1 MASFRWKGRTAGGH
15 EVSGNLDAG
24 SKKEVLER
32 LRGQGITATSVS
44 GGARD
49 EPSNASFGAGE
60 RRITATPPAPIARPS
75 LSERL
80 ARERAAHPPN
90 RVRGLLMT
98 AGFVLAALAVG
109 YFGPIVTYRCER
121 TGNGTVDCTLIERDL
136 GVMTIREQRLSGV
149 TSVVTETTGTTMSTS
164 GSRKSSGVASRVV
177 IADGAGHTIR
187 PAGSDGLG
195 TIGASTSRIYDDI
208 RGFLTGS
215 PDTQMAV
222 WQGYSVPLAFQAGLL
237 LLAALSVV
245 ATMLS
250 MARAAT
256 DRIYRAAERLA
267 EAADAKAAR
276 DSRTE

>member
-1 MASFRWKGRTAGGH
+1 MASYRWKGRSADGH
-15 EVSGNLDAG
+15 ELSGSLDAG
-24 SKKEVLER
+24 SKEEVLER
-32 LRGQGITATSVS
+32 LRGQGITVTSVS
-44 GGARD
+44 GGAGD

-60 RRITATPPAPIARPS
+60 RRIQAAPPAAMARPS

-80 ARERAAHPPN
+80 ARERAADPPN
-90 RVRGLLMT
+90 RVRRLLMA
-98 AGFVLAALAVG
+98 AGCVLAALAVG

-121 TGNGTVDCTLIERDL
+121 TGNETVDCTLIERDL

-149 TSVVTETTGTTMSTS
+149 TSVETEYTGSTTTTR
-164 GSRKSSGVASRVV
+164 GSSKSSGNASRVV
-177 IADGAGHTIR
+177 IRDGAGHTIR

-215 PDTQMAV
+215 PERQMTV

-237 LLAALSVV
+237 FLALLMVA

-250 MARAAT
+250 MSRAAT
-256 DRIYRAAERLA
+256 DRVYSAAGRLA